1 MRLSDLQNKNI
12 INLVD
17 GKNLGNII
25 DVNINDNGSI
35 NGLIVEKR
43 RFLISFFSGKKD
55 LIVKWD
61 SIKKIGE
68 DVILVNLEYQ

>member
-1 MRLSDLQNKNI
+1 MRLSDLQNKSI

-25 DVNINDNGSI
+25 DVNINDDGSI

-43 RFLISFFSGKKD
+43 RFLLSFFSCKKD

-68 DVILVNLEYQ
+68 GGE

>member
-1 MRLSDLQNKNI
+1 MRLSDLQNKSI